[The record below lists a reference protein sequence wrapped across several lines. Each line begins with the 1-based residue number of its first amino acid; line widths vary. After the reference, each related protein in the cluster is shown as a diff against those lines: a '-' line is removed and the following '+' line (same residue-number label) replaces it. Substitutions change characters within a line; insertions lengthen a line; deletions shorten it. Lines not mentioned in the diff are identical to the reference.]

1 MGRLYK
7 SGKRGN
13 KRSNGEKIQTLG
25 MHMSPQMGRPG
36 TFFFV
41 AIHGF
46 VICGKLISAMGAR
59 LHHRVHLMLTIIWE
73 RPECTRRALEHV
85 ILFCTCVSNCINGS
99 NATECRNTLKQIWW
113 EGKPIQERRDG
124 RLDSVNGWRD
134 ITDQPGDSLHDKLCE
149 NIAEGPW
156 KTDIK
161 TNVETH
167 LKNQCENPCENQC
180 ENLVKTW

>member
-1 MGRLYK
+1 
-7 SGKRGN
+7 
-13 KRSNGEKIQTLG
+13 
-25 MHMSPQMGRPG
+25 MSPQMGRPG

-73 RPECTRRALEHV
+73 RPECTRGGA
-85 ILFCTCVSNCINGS
+85 
-99 NATECRNTLKQIWW
+99 W

>member
-1 MGRLYK
+1 MY
-7 SGKRGN
+7 S
-13 KRSNGEKIQTLG
+13 
-25 MHMSPQMGRPG
+25 PG
-36 TFFFV
+36 TRTC
-41 AIHGF
+41 H
-46 VICGKLISAMGAR
+46 S
-59 LHHRVHLMLTIIWE
+59 
-73 RPECTRRALEHV
+73 
-85 ILFCTCVSNCINGS
+85 FCTCVSNCINGS